1 MQKLSLDHAHKYV
14 LQALDEIRNL
24 EDDVMLGESDDLDTR
39 KMTSGYIIEAVLK
52 SHKDAPSQLLDG
64 VSEESDFEVDIKEDQ
79 SVEITMLEESARLV
93 SLKAS
98 DSPYVVVD
106 YATEESPIGRM
117 QKNQYVRGEFDDPR
131 LIVKK
136 NWKSDRKPEYIYY
149 SLSPTRE
156 NKSFALEY
164 IPYPVVEDDAVL
176 ISDKMEY
183 AVLSLLVSMVLDSL
197 SLHDKA
203 TLYKNKYQEYLLL
216 AR

>member
-24 EDDVMLGESDDLDTR
+24 EDGVMLGESDDLDTR

-52 SHKDAPSQLLDG
+52 SHKDAPSPLLDG
-64 VSEESDFEVDIKEDQ
+64 VSNESDFEIDIKEDL
-79 SVEITMLEESARLV
+79 SVEIAMLKESARLV

-117 QKNQYVRGEFDDPR
+117 QKNKYVRGEFDDPR

-136 NWKSDRKPEYIYY
+136 NWISDRKPEYIYY

-156 NKSFALEY
+156 SKSFVLEY
-164 IPYPVVEDDAVL
+164 IPYPVVEEDAVL

-183 AVLSLLVSMVLDSL
+183 AVLNLLVSMVLDSL